1 MRIRDRFKCDSSRPG
16 TAMVLAILLCLTAG
30 GVTLSLVRML
40 MLREN
45 AVAVRHQQQQ
55 AELLAEAG
63 LLLARMQPP
72 GDGSTL
78 TRQWTVAVDPGSG
91 LTGRIVVQS
100 EPAGE
105 TGNRAVT
112 VTSVLGET
120 PRLMFRS
127 RIQAI
132 IPLLPPGDDL

>member
-30 GVTLSLVRML
+30 GVTLSLVKML
-40 MLREN
+40 MLRED
-45 AVAVRHQQQQ
+45 AIAVRHHQQQ

-63 LLLARMQPP
+63 LLLARRQPP
-72 GDGSTL
+72 GDGSTQ
-78 TRQWTVAVDPGSG
+78 TREWTVAVDPGAG

-105 TGNRAVT
+105 AGNRAVS
-112 VTSVLGET
+112 VTAVLGET
-120 PRLMFRS
+120 PPLMFRS

-132 IPLLPPGDDL
+132 IPLLPPGDDQ